1 MAETSLFLHVCVRMR
16 LTLAELAFNKYSL
29 KGWMSK
35 ERDPT
40 ARDQSLI
47 KTFSH
52 EEAKKQSPYTLCFVS
67 TLVLCSGTQEF
78 GEREEM
84 HISDGNLT
92 SSTCISNLNTKLGS
106 FCFLTYSWRGFNL
119 TSLCHRYCS

>member
-29 KGWMSK
+29 KEWMSK
-35 ERDPT
+35 ERDSA

-47 KTFSH
+47 KTFSY

-67 TLVLCSGTQEF
+67 TLVLCSGTQKF

-84 HISDGNLT
+84 HISDGGLRMEVNQLQSGCFHISIH
-92 SSTCISNLNTKLGS
+92 SSHKCYLSK
-106 FCFLTYSWRGFNL
+106 
-119 TSLCHRYCS
+119 